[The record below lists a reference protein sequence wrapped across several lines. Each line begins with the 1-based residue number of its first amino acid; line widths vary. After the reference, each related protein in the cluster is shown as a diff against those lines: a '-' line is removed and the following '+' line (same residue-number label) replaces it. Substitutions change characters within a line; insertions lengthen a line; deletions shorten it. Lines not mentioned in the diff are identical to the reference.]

1 MFIRFRMKS
10 DEITGSGTYQ
20 MLGKMDEQYGI
31 QLKSSSV
38 LVYACDAKGS
48 WVESSCAI
56 DSGFWNKWHDILV
69 VFTGTKMQIYVD
81 GKAGTPTSGRA
92 NASDDYEVTLKSYSS
107 STFTTGYNILSL
119 IHI

>member
-1 MFIRFRMKS
+1 MFPEKTKQCLSRFRMKS

-81 GKAGTPTSGRA
+81 GKPEHQHPEEQMQAMIT
-92 NASDDYEVTLKSYSS
+92 K
-107 STFTTGYNILSL
+107 
-119 IHI
+119 